1 MVLAIS
7 AAVLAF
13 FVLRAMHQ
21 AIRDTKPGPSPELRS
36 LLRIKARTS
45 EQRAAY
51 IRRLVDEAQKNGA
64 RDLIYDDDQPN
75 D

>member
-13 FVLRAMHQ
+13 LVLRAMHQ
-21 AIRDTKPGPSPELRS
+21 AIRDAEPGPSPELRS
-36 LLRIKARTS
+36 LLRMRPKTDK
-45 EQRAAY
+45 QRAAY
-51 IRRLVDEAQKNGA
+51 MRRLVDEAQKNGA
-64 RDLIYDDDQPN
+64 RDLIYDDDHPN

>member
-7 AAVLAF
+7 GKLLGILDLPSLTPAHLAHEP
-13 FVLRAMHQ
+13 RA
-21 AIRDTKPGPSPELRS
+21 KPELRS
-36 LLRIKARTS
+36 LLRMRPKTDK
-45 EQRAAY
+45 QRAAY
-51 IRRLVDEAQKNGA
+51 MRRLVDEAQKNGA

>member
-21 AIRDTKPGPSPELRS
+21 AIRDAEPGPSPELRS
-36 LLRIKARTS
+36 LLRMRPKTDK
-45 EQRAAY
+45 QRAAY
-51 IRRLVDEAQKNGA
+51 MRRLVDEAQKNGA
-64 RDLIYDDDQPN
+64 RDLIYDDDHPN